1 MTTVQIDLAKN
12 PDVAALV
19 SGKEPGDK
27 VFACF
32 TIKSQDTQTLTLRI
46 EEFADSPEDL
56 PKAEDYDEEDED
68 GGDEDASEP
77 KQSPEGKE
85 AEAEP
90 VTGKKA
96 GGYGRELAAKMMSGD
111 SSF

>member
-46 EEFADSPEDL
+46 EDL